1 LITVLLLPLGFIP
14 LLGYAVAATRAAG
27 TRPADGPPPW
37 QPGVRLLVDGSWVA
51 LTISFLTLPFAVAA
65 ALLAA
70 VLSSP
75 DLWHSAD
82 PLLHVEGWTAA
93 ILIAALPWGIVVL
106 FLMPHATARFART
119 GQVRDLVDFPA
130 SARSVRRDFA
140 SWNVAV
146 AAIVTAW
153 AFGVACIG
161 LLCIGLVPG
170 VFYAILVSAH
180 ATATLHPEGEDP
192 STR

>member
-1 LITVLLLPLGFIP
+1 LITVLLLPVGFIP
-14 LLGYAVAATRAAG
+14 LLGYAVAATRAARAQP
-27 TRPADGPPPW
+27 TDGPPVW
-37 QPGVRLLVDGSWVA
+37 RPGVRLLADGSWVA
-51 LTISFLTLPFAVAA
+51 LTIGFLTLPFAVAA
-65 ALLAA
+65 TLLAA
-70 VLSSP
+70 ALNAP

-93 ILIAALPWGIVVL
+93 ILIAALPWGILLL

-119 GQVRDLVDFPA
+119 GRVRDLVDFPA
-130 SARSVRRDFA
+130 SVRSVRRDFA

-153 AFGVACIG
+153 AVGVACIG
-161 LLCIGLVPG
+161 LACIGLVPG

-192 STR
+192 SAR